1 MKKSNLFAVATVC
14 AALFAGLAISQP
26 AEAGFGIPK
35 IKVNVG
41 GNKAPAQTSNTNTSD
56 PSIVGWT
63 IAGTANGDNG
73 ALKGLRV
80 YLVEYTDGGETP
92 QWHVQG
98 NTLVFDNIKKGEA
111 IAFSQEDGKFQSGA
125 FRAPRRINL
134 IAYAPQLGFTYR
146 TVEKRTND
154 EGSQV
159 FDMRGGNR
167 GSGTTTCTGIIK

>member
-1 MKKSNLFAVATVC
+1 MKLSKLFVVC
-14 AALFAGLAISQP
+14 AAVGAFAFGVSVNSP
-26 AEAGFGIPK
+26 VEAGFGLPK
-35 IKVNVG
+35 IKINT
-41 GNKAPAQTSNTNTSD
+41 GNTKAPAQTTTNQNNDVTT
-56 PSIVGWT
+56 VAWT

-92 QWHVQG
+92 QWHVNG
-98 NTLVFDNIKKGEA
+98 NTLVFDNIKKGEE
-111 IAFSQEDGKFQSGA
+111 IAFSQDDGKFQSGA

-134 IAYAPQLGFTYR
+134 VAYAPQLGFTYR
-146 TVEKRTND
+146 TLEKRTND

-167 GSGTTTCTGIIK
+167 GSGTTTCSGIIK